1 MKNLSLIFI
10 LNLCIVISTYSQDTI
25 NVPTEYTTI
34 QAGINAASNGD
45 IVLVANGTYYENI
58 NFKGKAITVASR
70 FFIDGNTNHISN
82 TIINGSQPSHPD
94 SGSVVTFDSGGDTT
108 SILLGFTITGGT
120 GSFYSAIA
128 RGGGGIFC
136 SNSGAKIMHN
146 IIEDNHITSTTMV
159 TVGGGISGGP
169 QNDNSWIVIE
179 KNIIR
184 NNSVT
189 NTAANSWAHG
199 GGIEL
204 VQNARVIKNVVE
216 FNISRATLGSAW
228 GGGIELGS
236 GGQARIRYCIGNII
250 WNNKALSTTGTY
262 TDGGVGGGLSIAGA
276 PKAEIR
282 LNDIRYNEVEGN
294 VSLNIDS
301 WGAGVILQ
309 NQTSETI
316 FAQNYV
322 AFNRAINNS
331 HCNGAGIVTWNP
343 ELPYTGGPK
352 IINNI
357 ITNNTGGTWG
367 GGMFLGGLVS
377 NSATLINNTICND
390 SATYGGAIFVG
401 HSSSYPSNPK
411 IINSILWNN
420 GSSIYLNSSSTV
432 AVRYSNV
439 EGGYTGAGNINTNS
453 LFSDTL
459 FHLSDF
465 SPCIGAGIDSIEI
478 AGIWYYAPLYDFDGN
493 PRPDPAGSKP
503 DIGACEN
510 PLAYPLP
517 VELISF
523 TAILNGK
530 DVALNWTTASELNNH
545 GFEIQRKA
553 LGGDFATV
561 GFIDGHGTSTQKNEY
576 SYTDKILTDGKYFYR
591 LKQIDFN
598 GTLEYSNIIEVD
610 VRSVDKFMLE
620 QNYPNPFNPSTK
632 ISWQSPVSGRQVLK
646 VFDVLG
652 NEITTLVN
660 EEKEAGY
667 YSFDFDASE
676 LPSGI
681 YFYRIQVYPANSGA
695 GNFVNTK
702 KMILLK

>member
-1 MKNLSLIFI
+1 MKKLITLLFV
-10 LNLCIVISTYSQDTI
+10 LTFLYTSHSQDTI
-25 NVPTEYTTI
+25 HVPGNYSTI

-58 NFKGKAITVASR
+58 HFKGKAITVASR
-70 FFIDGNTNHISN
+70 FFNDGNTNHISN

-120 GSFYSAIA
+120 GSFYSTMA

-136 SNSGAKIMHN
+136 INSGAKIMHN
-146 IIEDNHITSTTMV
+146 IIENNHVTSNTMV

-169 QNDNSWIVIE
+169 QGDNSWIIIE
-179 KNIIR
+179 NNIIR

-189 NTAANSWAHG
+189 NTAANSWAFG
-199 GGIEL
+199 GGIAL
-204 VQNARVIKNVVE
+204 VQNAKVNNNIIE
-216 FNISRATLGSAW
+216 FNISQVTYGSAW
-228 GGGIELGS
+228 AGGIDLGS
-236 GGQARIRYCIGNII
+236 GGQARVRYCIGNII
-250 WNNKALSTTGTY
+250 WNNKALATTGTY
-262 TDGGVGGGLSIAGA
+262 TDGGVGGGLSVSGA

-322 AFNRAINNS
+322 AFNRATNNS

-343 ELPYTGGPK
+343 DVTGGPK

-367 GGMFLGGLVS
+367 GGLFTGGLVS
-377 NSATLINNTICND
+377 NAATLINNTICNN

-420 GSSIYLNSSSTV
+420 GSSIYLNSGSTV

-439 EGGYTGAGNINTNS
+439 EGGYTGVENINTNS

-459 FHLSDF
+459 FHLSDL

-493 PRPDPAGSKP
+493 PRPDPAVSKP

-510 PLAYPLP
+510 PLPYPVP
-517 VELISF
+517 VELTSF
-523 TAILNGK
+523 TAILNST
-530 DVALNWTTASELNNH
+530 DVTLNWTTATELNNQ
-545 GFEIQRKA
+545 GFEVQRKFGA
-553 LGGDFATV
+553 NNFVTIGSV
-561 GFIDGHGTSTQKNEY
+561 KGHGTTTSPNQY
-576 SYTDKILTDGKYFYR
+576 SFVDKLLDAGKYFYR
-591 LKQIDFN
+591 LKQLDFN
-598 GTLEYSNIIEVD
+598 GTFEFSKTIEVD
-610 VRSVDKFMLE
+610 VRLVNEFTLE
-620 QNYPNPFNPSTK
+620 QNFPNPFNPTTK
-632 ISWQSPVSGRQVLK
+632 ISWQSPVNSWQTLK
-646 VFDVLG
+646 IYDVLG
-652 NEITTLVN
+652 NIVANLVN
-660 EEKEAGY
+660 EYRPAGNY
-667 YSFDFDASE
+667 KIDFNASN
-676 LPSGI
+676 LPSGV
-681 YFYRIQVYPANSGA
+681 YFYRIQVE
-695 GNFVNTK
+695 NFVETK
-702 KMILLK
+702 KMIFLR